1 MYFSSNIATL
11 RKRRKESQDDLSSS
25 LDIPRST
32 WSGYERGVAQ
42 PNFETLIKISN
53 YFNITI
59 DNLLIPDLAN
69 LSESKIIEIERQ
81 REFDLQG
88 KYLRVLATTVDH
100 NDNENIE
107 LVPHAASAGYTTG
120 YSDTQFI
127 GELSKFKLPFL
138 GKNKT
143 HRTFQIKGDSMP
155 PLKSG
160 YWVTGEYIQNFNE
173 IKDGK
178 PYILVTKNDGI
189 VFKLIYN
196 KIKTENMLLL
206 VSTNP
211 NYEPYKLSIKEVL
224 EVWGFVNSI
233 NTDFDI

>member
-1 MYFSSNIATL
+1 
-11 RKRRKESQDDLSSS
+11 
-25 LDIPRST
+25 
-32 WSGYERGVAQ
+32 
-42 PNFETLIKISN
+42 
-53 YFNITI
+53 
-59 DNLLIPDLAN
+59 
-69 LSESKIIEIERQ
+69 
-81 REFDLQG
+81 
-88 KYLRVLATTVDH
+88 
-100 NDNENIE
+100 
-107 LVPHAASAGYTTG
+107 
-120 YSDTQFI
+120 
-127 GELSKFKLPFL
+127 
-138 GKNKT
+138 
-143 HRTFQIKGDSMP
+143 MP